1 MVRYR
6 VLLVEDD
13 PVIAK
18 SVKLNLEL
26 EGWECVHASSL
37 ADARLA
43 EAGGP
48 LSLVIL
54 DLGLPDGSGLGFL
67 KELREKNSRLPVIIL
82 TAQTDE
88 ASVVTGL
95 ESGANDYVK
104 KPFSLKELVARVRV
118 VMREPALRE
127 NQVRFGPLLILKESR
142 TASVAG
148 VQIELNR
155 REFEILTYLA
165 DHAGQVVTRERLLD
179 ALGADGEVTDRTI
192 DSHISHIRARF
203 KKAETQQVAI
213 TSVYGVGYRLEDKS
227 DIVS

>member
-26 EGWECVHASSL
+26 EGWECVHAANL
-37 ADARLA
+37 AEAKVA

-54 DLGLPDGSGLGFL
+54 DLGLPDGSGLSFL

-127 NQVRFGPLLILKESR
+127 NQVRFGPLFILKESR
-142 TASVAG
+142 TATVAG

-179 ALGADGEVTDRTI
+179 ALNADGEVTDRTI

-203 KKAETQQVAI
+203 KKADVQHVAI

-227 DIVS
+227 DVVP